1 MKFFTVSTSLVVA
14 LILFFLHLQAFSGDT
29 DKSKHYSLEELVR
42 KKQLEVNIQGMG
54 GHQGDCI
61 LMSLSN
67 LSPDTSFLLLEPGR
81 ILASADTLAQDIL
94 ITREEMLALAPGE
107 RRSITAFGFCCEASK
122 ASPDS
127 AGMFSLGAMAD
138 STIVVLAE
146 FLDEKGNEYPE
157 DAIQHA
163 VWCLTDGYD
172 VSGISGD
179 DIAGL
184 GELRDLVAGLQQI
197 KYPGYGTGLMMEA
210 GEYIPEE
217 RVTISGEVEIYIPG
231 ECLVDIYICDR
242 EGKQWESFEEQVKY
256 DPGVFQYSFRIT
268 AINWPKGSYFL
279 RVIGD
284 GKLLYQKEF
293 EI

>member
-14 LILFFLHLQAFSGDT
+14 PILFFLHLQAFSGDT
-29 DKSKHYSLEELVR
+29 DKSRHFSLEDLVR
-42 KKQLEVNIQGMG
+42 KKLLEVNISGMG

-61 LMSLSN
+61 LMSLAN
-67 LSPDTSFLLLEPGR
+67 LSPDTSFVRLEPGR

-107 RRSITAFGFCCEASK
+107 RRSIIAFGFCCEASK

-127 AGMFSLGAMAD
+127 AGMFSLGDMAD

-146 FLDEKGNEYPE
+146 FLDKKGNTYPE
-157 DAIQHA
+157 DAIQQA

-179 DIAGL
+179 DIAGI
-184 GELRDLVAGLQQI
+184 GELRDLVSGLQQI
-197 KYPGYGTGLMMEA
+197 KYPGYGTGNLVDEEQPA
-210 GEYIPEE
+210 PEYRI
-217 RVTISGEVEIYIPG
+217 TISGEVEIYISN

-242 EGKQWESFEEQVKY
+242 EGKQWETFEEKVAY
-256 DPGVFQYSFRIT
+256 RPGIFHYSFQVT
-268 AINWPKGSYFL
+268 VINWPKGKYFL
-279 RVIGD
+279 RVVSD
-284 GKLLYQKEF
+284 DKLLYQKEF